1 MNTILVNLSALW
13 FIKGEYLDGLTYKR
27 NNIFALSP
35 MSLLHRPVEIRL
47 FNQRLEKH
55 D

>member
-13 FIKGEYLDGLTYKR
+13 FIQGEYLDGLTYKR